1 MRVFYPKL
9 IGGYLLFTMLGLI
22 AGASLGMFFML
33 ATLPMVSLFP
43 EPSAAP
49 QVALVIS
56 GFIAIITALIVAS
69 LCIGAWQKRLQAD
82 YYRERADA
90 FYFEASPNPE
100 PPARMKPRRTIPS
113 NYYGPQYSGP
123 DYVAPDSHM
132 PPLKRR
138 RAKSR

>member
-1 MRVFYPKL
+1 LEIVRA
-9 IGGYLLFTMLGLI
+9 LLAAKAEVNAKT
-22 AGASLGMFFML
+22 ASG
-33 ATLPMVSLFP
+33 
-43 EPSAAP
+43 
-49 QVALVIS
+49 
-56 GFIAIITALIVAS
+56 ITALIVAS